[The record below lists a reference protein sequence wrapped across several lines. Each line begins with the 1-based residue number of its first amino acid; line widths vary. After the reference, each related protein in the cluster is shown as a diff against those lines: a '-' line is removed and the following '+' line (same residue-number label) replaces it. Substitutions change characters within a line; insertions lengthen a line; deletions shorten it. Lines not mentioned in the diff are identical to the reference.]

1 MLVYIV
7 KISLFIYFTI
17 TPLFAYD
24 SKTAAIIYE
33 KIFKSFIDSEKINIY
48 AESID
53 FSEVFKH
60 SSLLHRVYSPLE
72 ADITVVTKDDEI
84 IKDKTLILFATDI
97 DLIKKSS
104 NVIGAFY
111 WDHGRP
117 KIIFIRSR
125 LKYYNLDI
133 GYFFSKYIKDDF

>member
-1 MLVYIV
+1 MLVYSARIL
-7 KISLFIYFTI
+7 LFISFI
-17 TPLFAYD
+17 MTPLSAYD

-33 KIFKSFIDSEKINIY
+33 KIFKSFINSEQINIY
-48 AESID
+48 ADSIE

-60 SSLLHRVYSPLE
+60 SSLLNRVYSPFE

-84 IKDKTLILFATDI
+84 LEDKTLILFATDI
-97 DLIKKSS
+97 DLVKKSS

-117 KIIFIRSR
+117 KIVFIRSR
-125 LKYYNLDI
+125 LKYYNINI
-133 GYFFSKYIKDDF
+133 GYYFSKYIKDDF